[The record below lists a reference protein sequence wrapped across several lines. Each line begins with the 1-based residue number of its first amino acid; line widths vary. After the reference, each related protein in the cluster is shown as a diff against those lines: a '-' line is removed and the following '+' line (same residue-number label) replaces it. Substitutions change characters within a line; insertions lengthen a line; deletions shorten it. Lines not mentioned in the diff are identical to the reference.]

1 MSCSM
6 DCGEILERLKIKRAS
21 LIWSLIY
28 KYAGVANLFIHD
40 LNLIIRG

>member
-28 KYAGVANLFIHD
+28 KYAGDAKRHSHIGLPI
-40 LNLIIRG
+40 LL